1 MPYISNASVVVAF
14 CQGVRAKKMLVKLTT
29 HNIQDVTELGAATTT
44 TTTRTTTRRRLAV
57 IASHWSVLP
66 LP

>member
-44 TTTRTTTRRRLAV
+44 TTTRRRLAV